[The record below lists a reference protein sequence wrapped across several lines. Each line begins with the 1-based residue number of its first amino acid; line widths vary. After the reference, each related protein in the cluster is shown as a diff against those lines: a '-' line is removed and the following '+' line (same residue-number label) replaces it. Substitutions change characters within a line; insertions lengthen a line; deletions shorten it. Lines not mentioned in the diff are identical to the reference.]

1 MGGLIHHDGNAS
13 YTPDPRVYRALAVV
27 SELSEALVDEAVAA
41 STLYFI
47 DVRRFAREGIGLDL
61 LEDDGVTDALPLPLA
76 EPVRGIGVDV
86 PLPPVPPTPPCPGG
100 AGAKTDERLILNI
113 FVVIQPS
120 QVAACAARSRSSRFL
135 SKALRYLS

>member
-1 MGGLIHHDGNAS
+1 MGKLIHHDGDAS
-13 YTPDPRVYRALAVV
+13 YTPDPRVYRGLAVV
-27 SELSEALVDEAVAA
+27 SGLSGTLVDEAVAA

-61 LEDDGVTDALPLPLA
+61 LEDDGVTDPLPLPLA

-86 PLPPVPPTPPCPGG
+86 PLPPLPPAPAGPGG
-100 AGAKTDERLILNI
+100 AGAKTDGRLILNTL
-113 FVVIQPS
+113 VVIQPS
-120 QVAACAARSRSSRFL
+120 QVAAYAVLSRSSRFL